1 MTNNTDDDDAIEAYS
16 EYKAKKMIRFL
27 NSKQEKAEKP
37 VLRSEKL
44 VEAMK
49 SNWIELHNTYKGYDP
64 VPGSDEKANK
74 KYDKSEYASS
84 KQQEHVY
91 EVYDMRP
98 EDNQDESSK
107 GSNSS
112 SSSTSPKPNE
122 IMANN
127 KSHLKRA
134 PSLDSLINSSA
145 SDSSLDDQSA
155 THSDSDSGADLGH
168 LFPKKDTS
176 DSNQR
181 FNEMSEM
188 INKRHSEICQAEFNE
203 AYREKS
209 TKNDFKK
216 CGHKNGLDTKNN
228 KKSPDRDIKTNS
240 NREYAV
246 VNGKEKKT
254 PYIQLNGRKNCDLG
268 SSISSVGSRKFSSF
282 STGSSG
288 PMETIIEETSEPK
301 VSVKEILARF
311 ETLSEKSEVTTVS
324 SDVIF
329 LSVFRRETQHLHKP
343 FQNIQKNLD

>member
-64 VPGSDEKANK
+64 VPGSDEKVNK
-74 KYDKSEYASS
+74 KYDKSEYAS

-112 SSSTSPKPNE
+112 SSSTSPKPSE
-122 IMANN
+122 MMGNN

-188 INKRHSEICQAEFNE
+188 INKRHSEICKAEFND
-203 AYREKS
+203 AYRES
-209 TKNDFKK
+209 DFKK
-216 CGHKNGLDTKNN
+216 CGHKNGLDKS
-228 KKSPDRDIKTNS
+228 KKSPDREIKSNS
-240 NREYAV
+240 NREYAA

-254 PYIQLNGRKNCDLG
+254 PYIQMSSRKSCDLG

-288 PMETIIEETSEPK
+288 PMETIIEETCEPK

-311 ETLSEKSEVTTVS
+311 ETLSEKSEVNTVS
-324 SDVIF
+324 Y
-329 LSVFRRETQHLHKP
+329 L
-343 FQNIQKNLD
+343 